1 MDKKIISIV
10 VPVYNESNNL
20 NVLYTSIK
28 DLFAQRLPK
37 YNFELLLV
45 NDSSTDNTQD
55 IIYELHNQDK
65 RVKAICNFGNYGPDI
80 SSFYGLINSTGACAI
95 RIDADL
101 QYPIDIIPEFISH
114 WEKGEKVVVGVRRNS
129 ASSPIYAFFSKLFY
143 FLLKRSSGGNSI
155 SGFTGFGLYD
165 RSILDKLKVA
175 QDTIPSMKTALME
188 YRIQPHIIEF
198 KQLKSINTKSKMKFW
213 TNYDW
218 AMLFLTSSTKTVI
231 RLIMILGILATL
243 VGFVSGVIV
252 IVMKLLH
259 PNTYEAGIPTLIVM
273 LALLGGAVLL
283 FLAVIAEYIYT
294 ISRRLLFINR
304 GPLIEAQRIGFK

>member
-1 MDKKIISIV
+1 MIVSIV
-10 VPVYNESNNL
+10 VPVYNEAAGL
-20 NVLYTSIK
+20 EQLYK
-28 DLFAQRLPK
+28 QVKKLFATQLPN
-37 YNFELLLV
+37 YDFELLLV
-45 NDSSTDNTQD
+45 NDSSTDSTPQ
-55 IIYELHNQDK
+55 IIETLNRKDP
-65 RVKAICNFGNYGPDI
+65 RVKAIYNFGNYGPDI
-80 SSFYGLINSTGACAI
+80 SSFYGLTNSTGACAI

-101 QYPIDIIPEFISH
+101 QYPIDLIPEFIH
-114 WEKGEKVVVGVRRNS
+114 LWEKGEKIVVGVRKNS

-143 FLLKRSSGGNSI
+143 FLLKRSSGGKSI

-165 RSILDKLKVA
+165 RIILDRLKTA

-188 YRIQPHIIEF
+188 YKLQPKILEF
-198 KQLKSINTKSKMKFW
+198 TQLKSTNAKSKMKFW
-213 TNYDW
+213 NNYDW

-231 RLIMILGILATL
+231 RLIMVLGILATA
-243 VGFVSGVIV
+243 VGFISGIIV
-252 IVMKLLH
+252 IVMKFLH

-304 GPLIEAQRIGFK
+304 GPVIEAGRIGF